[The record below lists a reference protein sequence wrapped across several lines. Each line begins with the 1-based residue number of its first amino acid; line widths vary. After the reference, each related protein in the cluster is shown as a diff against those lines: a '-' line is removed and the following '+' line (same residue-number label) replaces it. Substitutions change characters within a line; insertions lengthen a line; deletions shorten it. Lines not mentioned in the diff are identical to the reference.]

1 MEALEGKLT
10 NALEAKEQLLE
21 ESRDVE
27 AAIKSVMGRKR
38 NILQKQEEAEKVVE
52 ELEEKRGKLKE
63 SSSTLIK
70 HQQERL
76 AKVQEDL
83 KHVRQELDL
92 AEGRKT
98 ENSDLKNFMAG
109 QIEEL
114 RSELECPVC
123 LEVAT
128 KAPIFKCSEDHLVCR
143 FEASL

>member
-1 MEALEGKLT
+1 M
-10 NALEAKEQLLE
+10 
-21 ESRDVE
+21 
-27 AAIKSVMGRKR
+27 
-38 NILQKQEEAEKVVE
+38 
-52 ELEEKRGKLKE
+52 KE

-70 HQQERL
+70 HQQENL

-98 ENSDLKNFMAG
+98 ENSDLENFMAR

>member
-1 MEALEGKLT
+1 M
-10 NALEAKEQLLE
+10 
-21 ESRDVE
+21 
-27 AAIKSVMGRKR
+27 
-38 NILQKQEEAEKVVE
+38 
-52 ELEEKRGKLKE
+52 EEKREQLKE
-63 SSSTLIK
+63 STSTLIK
-70 HQQERL
+70 HQQENL

-98 ENSDLKNFMAG
+98 ENSDLENFMAR

-128 KAPIFKCSEDHLVCR
+128 TLCADLKLPFKTSFAGFWLITGY
-143 FEASL
+143 FTL

>member
-1 MEALEGKLT
+1 MEGRLT
-10 NALEAKEQLLE
+10 NALKAKDHILE

-27 AAIKSVMGRKR
+27 AALNSLMERKR
-38 NILQKQEEAEKVVE
+38 NILQRQKEAEKVVK
-52 ELEEKRGKLKE
+52 ELEENRGKLKE

-92 AEGRKT
+92 VEGRKT
-98 ENSDLKNFMAG
+98 ENSDLENFMAR

-114 RSELECPVC
+114 TSELECPVC